1 MRLLELL
8 DKVANYNVIFKSSDY
23 FRAVFYVALGTP
35 NKRRYDVQI
44 DIEKASKI
52 AATLDSRGLTNNF
65 SSMAN
70 EDDIIMH
77 VAFDSEI
84 PDSVERGLP
93 STADH
98 ITGLGNQFEVMATV
112 VKIIQEAKSI
122 YNPQWIIFGAS
133 EPSRRKLYVAIAK
146 RLGYNPIEFRRSPIE
161 GTGILI
167 KL

>member
-35 NKRRYDVQI
+35 NKRRYDVEI
-44 DIEKASKI
+44 DILSAGESAE
-52 AATLDSRGLTNNF
+52 TLDKRGLTDNF
-65 SSMAN
+65 SSVAN
-70 EDDIIMH
+70 DDDVVMF
-77 VAFDSEI
+77 VVFDSEI
-84 PDSVERGLP
+84 PNGDGYHHQ
-93 STADH
+93 STDK

-122 YNPQWIIFGAS
+122 YNPQWLLFGAS

-167 KL
+167 RL